1 MGNLMN
7 ERKKRKPLFI
17 TVIVLVSI
25 VGALLLTVGS
35 YLIYVIADYSRVG
48 DIVLEVNN
56 NQTARINESDIGTK
70 EFSISSYNIG
80 FGAYEREYSFFM
92 DTSIFKD
99 DYVESQG
106 KKENTGAKSH
116 AFSKENVLKNT
127 NGAYDTMIKQGD
139 LDFLLYQEVDT
150 SSTRSFKVNQYEI
163 GNEKHANYGN
173 LFGIN
178 YHSSYLM
185 YPFHEPIGK
194 SNSGISTYSK
204 YNVASAKRYEF
215 KITDSFFG
223 KFFDLD
229 RAFTIAEFSIT
240 SSEKKLFVIN
250 VHMSAYDENGVV
262 RKVQLQQLKEVYKEV
277 RDIDGKD
284 NYVIIGGD
292 FNHDLLID
300 DPRPE
305 AGPYR
310 ANFNQQETDGIIMD
324 WYNYLRLDPSKHGET
339 VTNAMGVEE
348 LYNYD
353 FHETDIIPAGP
364 TNLPTCR
371 DASIPFADA
380 NNNGIIDNFM
390 VTIDG
395 FLVSSNIEVTNVET
409 IGSGEGLQ
417 VEPLLVDDG
426 LIYGKG
432 FVYSDHNPVVMNFKL
447 AA

>member
-1 MGNLMN
+1 M
-7 ERKKRKPLFI
+7 EKRKRRKPLFI
-17 TVIVLVSI
+17 TVIVLASI

-48 DIVLEVNN
+48 DIELVVNN
-56 NQTARINESDIGTK
+56 NQTAKLDEGDIGTK

-92 DTSIFKD
+92 DTSVFKD
-99 DYVESQG
+99 EYVKTQG
-106 KKENTGAKSH
+106 RKENTGLKSH

-150 SSTRSFKVNQYEI
+150 SSTRSFKVDQYEI

-194 SNSGISTYSK
+194 SNSGISMYAK
-204 YNVASAKRYEF
+204 YNVSNAKRYEF

-229 RAFTIAEFSIT
+229 RSFTIAEFAISG
-240 SSEKKLFVIN
+240 SEKKLFIIN

-262 RKVQLQQLKEVYKEV
+262 RKIQLEQLKEVYQQV

-305 AGPYR
+305 ASDYK
-310 ANFNQQETDGIIMD
+310 ANFNKQETNGLVMD
-324 WYNYLRLDPSKHGET
+324 WYNYLRLDPSKHGQT
-339 VTNAMGVEE
+339 ITNVWGEE
-348 LYNYD
+348 EVYSYD
-353 FHETDIIPAGP
+353 FLDTDIKPAGP

-371 DASIPFADA
+371 DASIPFADK
-380 NNNGIIDNFM
+380 NENGIIDNFM

-395 FLVSSNIEVTNVET
+395 FLVSSNIDVLDVTT

-417 VEPLLVDDG
+417 EEPLLEDDG